1 MVENVSLWQTIN
13 MAKKLLIIWGFLTK
27 DIWSLR
33 LNDFSP
39 RRALQIKALK
49 ILLISI
55 KGIYQDKIQLRAA
68 ALTLYTIMSIVPMLA
83 MGFAVAKGFGYD
95 QYLKKQ
101 VITYFDTKIQ
111 EANDNND
118 DQGSE
123 DENIAYYKVYKQVSE
138 QLISFADALL
148 ARTKGGLM
156 AVVAMV
162 LLFYTVMK
170 VLGNIESSFNDIW
183 QVKKPRVFIRKFT
196 DYFSMMLI
204 SPLLLFSAIFGI
216 VTLKSVKVHSLL
228 SPFLFIS
235 IKILPIILIVALF
248 TMIFI
253 IMPNTKVKFGAGLV
267 GGILGGLIFYITQQV
282 YIIFQIG
289 VSSNNAIY
297 GGFAALPLFI
307 ILLQV
312 SWLIVLFGAKVSYAT
327 QNMEMHEFEAE
338 TTHMS
343 DYSRR
348 ILALLV
354 THRVIQNFKEGSK
367 PLSLTEMTKELHIP
381 IRMLKAIVQD
391 LVKCK
396 ILCEVLTDNPKV
408 TAFQPAQNID
418 RFSVKYVMEEI
429 DKLGETYL
437 KNKHIE
443 TTQKF
448 VDIHDKFFET
458 LEKHP
463 GNMLIKD
470 I

>member
-1 MVENVSLWQTIN
+1 MRQ
-13 MAKKLLIIWGFLTK
+13 KLLAIWDFLTRG
-27 DIWSLR
+27 IWSLR
-33 LNDFSP
+33 LTDFSP
-39 RRALQIKALK
+39 RKAMQIRALR

-55 KGIYQDKIQLRAA
+55 KGVYQDKIQLRAA
-68 ALTLYTIMSIVPMLA
+68 ALTLFTVMSIVPILA
-83 MGFAVAKGFGYD
+83 MGFGIAKGFGYD

-101 VITYFDTKIQ
+101 AIAYFDNKIQ

-118 DQGSE
+118 EEGSE
-123 DENIAYYKVYKQVSE
+123 DENIESYTVYKQVTE
-138 QLISFADALL
+138 QLITFADALL

-156 AVVAMV
+156 AVVALV

-183 QVKKPRVFIRKFT
+183 QVKKPRAFVRKFT

-204 SPLLLFSAIFGI
+204 SPLFLFSAIFGI
-216 VTLKSVKVHSLL
+216 VSLQTIKVHSLL
-228 SPFLFIS
+228 SPFLFIL
-235 IKILPIILIVALF
+235 IKILPIILIIALF

-253 IMPNTKVKFGAGLV
+253 IMPNTKVKFTAGLV
-267 GGILGGLIFYITQQV
+267 GGVLAGIIFYITQQV

-327 QNMEMHEFEAE
+327 QNYEMHEFEEE

-348 ILALLV
+348 ILSLLV
-354 THRVIQNFKEGSK
+354 THRIIQNFKLGHK
-367 PLSLTEMTKELHIP
+367 PMSINELHKELHIP
-381 IRMLKAIVQD
+381 IRMLKAIIQD
-391 LVKCK
+391 LVKCR
-396 ILCEVLTDNPKV
+396 ILSEVLTDKPKV
-408 TAFQPAQNID
+408 TAFQPAQYIE
-418 RFSVKYVMEEI
+418 RFTVKFVIEEL

-437 KNKHIE
+437 KNRHEEI
-443 TTQKF
+443 TQKL
-448 VDIHDKFFET
+448 VVIHNNFFET
-458 LEKHP
+458 IGSHP
-463 GNMLIKD
+463 DNVLIKD